1 MEKYFELSK
10 SIDLIINS
18 AANVKYY
25 GDYEQFKKINVDVVQ
40 NLIDFSMQN
49 NIQLIHISTLG
60 VSGNYL
66 VKHKQN
72 YNNFDENDF
81 YIGQNYNENV
91 YIQTKFEAEK
101 LIYEK
106 TNDGLCAS
114 IFRVG
119 NLTSRYSDG
128 GFQKNFGNNAFY
140 NILMMILNYHILPNT
155 MLTEFLEFTPV
166 DYCAKSIINLAFNI
180 DTSKYVFHLF
190 NDNYISV
197 SELLK
202 IFKNLGF
209 ETTILSGSEFKQ
221 KTIELCNKYTQENIL
236 KGIVNDLD
244 DALGLSYLD
253 SVNQKNL
260 YTNSYLEKLDFKWPI
275 INQEYIEKI
284 LEYLHRKKYLK

>member
-1 MEKYFELSK
+1 M
-10 SIDLIINS
+10 
-18 AANVKYY
+18 KYY
-25 GDYEQFKKINVDVVQ
+25 GDYEQFKKINVDVVK
-40 NLIDFSMQN
+40 NSIDFSMQN
-49 NIQLIHISTLG
+49 DIQLIHISTLG

-106 TNDGLCAS
+106 TKDGLCAT

-128 GFQKNFGNNAFY
+128 GFQQNFENNAFY

-155 MLTEFLEFTPV
+155 MLNEFLEFTPV
-166 DYCAKSIINLAFNI
+166 DYCAKSILNLAFNI
-180 DTSKYVFHLF
+180 DVNKYVFHLF

-209 ETTILSGSEFKQ
+209 ETTIFSGSEFKQ
-221 KTIELCNKYTQENIL
+221 KIIELCNKYPQENIL

-244 DALGLSYLD
+244 DTLGLSYLD

-260 YTNSYLEKLDFKWPI
+260 YTNSCLENLNFKWPN

-284 LEYLHRKKYLK
+284 IKYLRRKKYLK